1 MQVELDLVPA
11 MDLAS
16 GADGAYVHVV
26 IMGIHTHVLLPAR
39 LCSCSQLL
47 LAMHKLAAGA
57 IHGSG
62 DVAVG
67 EEASTRYCTY
77 LIAVHSFGRA
87 TASLKTS
94 SGSE

>member
-1 MQVELDLVPA
+1 MQVVPA

-62 DVAVG
+62 DVAV
-67 EEASTRYCTY
+67 AC
-77 LIAVHSFGRA
+77 GRR
-87 TASLKTS
+87 S
-94 SGSE
+94 